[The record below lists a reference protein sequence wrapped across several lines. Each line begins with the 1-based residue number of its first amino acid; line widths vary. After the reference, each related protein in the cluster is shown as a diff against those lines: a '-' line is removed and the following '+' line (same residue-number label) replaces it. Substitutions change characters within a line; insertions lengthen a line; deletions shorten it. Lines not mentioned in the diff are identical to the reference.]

1 MNDKFDELTKGLAQS
16 VTRRGALKK
25 FGVGLAAMALTSL
38 GLVNNAYADKS
49 GRICKCNKPNYG
61 CPLTMDC
68 SGCALVC
75 EGRPHGGI

>member
-1 MNDKFDELTKGLAQS
+1 MSNPFDERPEKLAKC
-16 VTRRGALKK
+16 VRRRGALKQ

-38 GLVNNAYADKS
+38 GLVNNAYADKG
-49 GRICKCNKPNYG
+49 GRVCKCNKPNYG